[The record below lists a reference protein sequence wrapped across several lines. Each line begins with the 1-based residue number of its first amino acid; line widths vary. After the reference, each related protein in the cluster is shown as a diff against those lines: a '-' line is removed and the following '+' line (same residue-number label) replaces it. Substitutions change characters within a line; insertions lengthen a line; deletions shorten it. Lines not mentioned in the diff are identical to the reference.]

1 MKNSIKQTNIN
12 FLVGIIGSILI
23 LFSCTNDDLNV
34 ALRQASENRSEIELV
49 FSHYSEAKD
58 SLKLKASKFLV
69 KNMVNKYGIEGRK
82 FELYDTVFNFLDSLR
97 QYKMLVRDP
106 NNRNKIPEIE
116 QIWNYA
122 TAEYGTIGL
131 SDFDVK
137 LDLIHLDSRFII
149 ENIDLAFE
157 VWQLP
162 WSGHLNFNEFCE
174 YILPHRFGNE
184 KISNWRSTLLNKY
197 EDKID
202 SLKNIG
208 CKDPLVVAK
217 LINDN
222 LLSNWIYSHTL
233 RNYPIGMTIE
243 NLLKSG
249 MGSCTHQ
256 AQLGIYSMR
265 ALGIPVVHEEIPY
278 FGNSHLGHEFNSI
291 VLKDGSLLDFD
302 VGNKTMGGVIE
313 ERYSRGNS
321 IPKIYRKTFETV
333 SNFYLFNNEIF
344 PYFQNPNLKDVT
356 AEYISTKDIPVEKTD
371 LLKEDSLVYLCIF
384 DNTKWVPISISK
396 MTKGQAIFQ
405 DMGLGVIYLPMIYT
419 NERLVPVGEPIIL
432 DKNGSINKMSYTSTS
447 QQVEVKRKYHPNK
460 GLSSKMIGGKF
471 QVSNDLNFSESL
483 DIFQI
488 NDTLEVI
495 PKTVELNLRQKY
507 RYIRYLMPKGS
518 MGDLAEFS
526 VRSKNGNSISGE
538 AFSSSNLEDNKTIK
552 FAFDNKPLSFLS
564 VPIANTEEW
573 IGLDLKSQKEISQV
587 IFCPRTDKNN
597 IWAGLT
603 YEIFYW
609 SDEWKSIGIQTADSY
624 SLIFNSP
631 ISNGLFLLKCLD
643 EGKEERIFTYEQG
656 KQVWW

>member
-1 MKNSIKQTNIN
+1 MKNSIKQTNVN
-12 FLVGIIGSILI
+12 SLVGIIGSILV
-23 LFSCTNDDLNV
+23 LFSCNNGNLSI
-34 ALRQASENRSEIELV
+34 ALQQASENRSEIELV

-69 KNMVNKYGIEGRK
+69 KNMVNRYGIEGRK
-82 FELYDTVFNFLDSLR
+82 FELYDTVFNFVDSLR
-97 QYKMLVRDP
+97 KHKTLVRDP
-106 NNRNKIPEIE
+106 NNRNKISEIE
-116 QIWNYA
+116 QIWNFA
-122 TAEYGTIGL
+122 SAEYGTIEL

-162 WSGHLNFNEFCE
+162 WSRHLDFNEFCE

-184 KISNWRSTLLNKY
+184 KISNWRSTLLSKY

-202 SLKNIG
+202 SLKTVG
-208 CKDPLVVAK
+208 CEDPLVVAK
-217 LINDN
+217 FINDN

-233 RNYPIGMTIE
+233 REYPIGMTIE

-265 ALGIPVVHEEIPY
+265 AVGIPVVHEEIPY

-302 VGNKTMGGVIE
+302 VGNKTMGGVIK

-321 IPKIYRKTFETV
+321 IPKIYRKTFEMV
-333 SNFYLFNNEIF
+333 SYSYLIINEIF

-356 AEYISTKDIPVEKTD
+356 SEYISTNNIQIEKIEF
-371 LLKEDSLVYLCIF
+371 LKENSIIYLCIF
-384 DNTKWVPISISK
+384 NNSKWVPVSISK
-396 MTKGQAIFQ
+396 VSKGQVIFQ
-405 DMGLGVIYLPMIYT
+405 DMGLGIVYLPMIYT

-432 DKNGSINKMSYTSTS
+432 DKNSNTKKISYTSTS
-447 QQVEVKRKYHPNK
+447 QKVEIKRKYHPNK
-460 GLSSKMIGGKF
+460 GLSGKMIGGKF
-471 QVSNDLNFSESL
+471 QVSNDLNFTESL
-483 DIFQI
+483 DIFHI
-488 NDTLEVI
+488 NDTLELI
-495 PKTVELNLRQKY
+495 PKTVELNLKQKY
-507 RYIRYLMPKGS
+507 RFIRYLMPKGS

-526 VRSKNGNSISGE
+526 VKSKSGKSISGE
-538 AFSSSNLEDNKTIK
+538 AFSSSNLEGNKTIK
-552 FAFDNKPLSFLS
+552 FAFDNNPLSFLS
-564 VPIANTEEW
+564 VPVANTEEW
-573 IGLDLKSQKEISQV
+573 IGLDLKSQKEISQIV
-587 IFCPRTDKNN
+587 FCPRTDKNN
-597 IWAGLT
+597 IWAGLS
-603 YEIFYW
+603 YELFYW
-609 SDEWKSIGIQTADSY
+609 SDEWKSIGIKTADSY

-631 ISNGLFLLKCLD
+631 ISNALFLLRCLD